1 MTPDPPDEPGEL
13 LITRQKTQIL
23 IPQELLDDYADMGD
37 LLGKALR
44 GEIQLEPLP
53 EPRYH
58 RCLACW
64 LISLLPGHGR
74 CEHGRLSCDDCRD
87 DY

>member
-1 MTPDPPDEPGEL
+1 MTADDEPEL
-13 LITRQKTQIL
+13 LVTKAASTL
-23 IPQELLDDYADMGD
+23 IVPQELLDDYADMSD

-44 GEIQLEPLP
+44 GAIEFKPLP
-53 EPRYH
+53 PPRYH

-64 LISLLPGHGR
+64 LVSKLPGHGR
-74 CEHGRLSCDDCRD
+74 CQHGRLGCDDCES